1 MKNFTLAIVLFLALT
16 GLRAQTVAPDFT
28 ATDCN
33 GVMHHLY
40 SELNSGKVIVLNF
53 VMPCG
58 SCIGPSLT
66 AYNVS
71 QSFASPN
78 VLYYLIDDLANTSC
92 TTLAG
97 WADNYNI
104 GPNRTTFSTSAI
116 VESNYGGTGMP
127 HVVVVGP
134 NHTIYFNGLNGAAGN
149 ATAIQNAITSA
160 LSAAGVPEPV
170 NNVFGLSANPSYPTQ
185 TISVQYTLPV
195 SGKVTLSVYDE
206 TGKSVVL
213 KEMGVQSKG
222 LYRLDLET
230 NKMAAG
236 TYFVRLLCDEKMQV
250 VKVNLNP

>member
-1 MKNFTLAIVLFLALT
+1 MKIFTLITGLFLTLT
-16 GLRAQTVAPDFT
+16 SLQAQTVAPDFT

-33 GVMHHLY
+33 GVVHNLY
-40 SELNSGKVIVLNF
+40 SELNTGKVIVLNW

-78 VLYYLIDDLANTSC
+78 VLYYLMDDLGNTSC
-92 TTLAG
+92 TTLES

-104 GPNRTTFSTSAI
+104 GPNRTAFSTSAI
-116 VESNYGGTGMP
+116 VENNYGGVGMP

-160 LSAAGVPEPV
+160 LSASGVPEPV
-170 NNVFGLSANPSYPTQ
+170 NNVFSLSANPSYPTK

-195 SGKVTLSVYDE
+195 SGKATLSVYDE
-206 TGKSVVL
+206 TGKSVVW

-222 LYRLDLET
+222 QYRLDIET

-236 TYFVRLLCDEKMQV
+236 TYLVRLLCDEKMQT
-250 VKVNLNP
+250 VKVSLNP